1 MHYCTIQKD
10 LLPAATISV
19 IAPELMEQ
27 PDEDGFTP
35 LHLAVIQGNIPVVN
49 LLISNKSDV
58 NALDNEGHSVI
69 HWATGN
75 VYKKSCNP
83 MKLH

>member
-1 MHYCTIQKD
+1 
-10 LLPAATISV
+10 
-19 IAPELMEQ
+19 MEQ

-35 LHLAVIQGNIPVVN
+35 LHLAVIQGNIAVIN
-49 LLISNKSDV
+49 LLISNKADL

-75 VYKKSCNP
+75 TI
-83 MKLH
+83 KLYAGSRKIFFK